1 MRGRNPQH
9 MHADPPLSAF
19 IIKVAAFLS
28 GVTACHPL

>member
-1 MRGRNPQH
+1 

-28 GVTACHPL
+28 GVTACHL